1 MEKRKVEDIYE
12 CDGRKFILTK
22 FDPMIGNY
30 ILYKLLTFTLPFGL
44 SSKIATMF
52 GMDSLGSG
60 ENIGKEEFIELQKDV
75 LSCVYERLPDRDAPI
90 LNKNG
95 SYGVSDFTMSLSFV
109 LIIAELGFNFA
120 SFFEE
125 SGLQDIIGG
134 LQQDI
139 PHVNTQQ

>member
-1 MEKRKVEDIYE
+1 MDKRKTEDILE
-12 CDGRKFILTK
+12 VNGRKFVLTK
-22 FDPMIGNY
+22 FDPMLGNY
-30 ILYKLLTFTLPFGL
+30 ILMKILTYTLPFGL
-44 SSKIATMF
+44 SERIAQTMGVKDVGGSQKI
-52 GMDSLGSG
+52 D
-60 ENIGKEEFIELQKDV
+60 KEDFIELQKDV

-125 SGLQDIIGG
+125 SGLQDIIEG
-134 LQQDI
+134 LQQDT
-139 PHVNTQQ
+139 PHANTQQ

>member
-1 MEKRKVEDIYE
+1 MDKRKTEDILE
-12 CDGRKFILTK
+12 VNGRKFVLTK
-22 FDPMIGNY
+22 FDPMLGNY
-30 ILYKLLTFTLPFGL
+30 ILMKILTYTLPFGL
-44 SSKIATMF
+44 SERIAQTMGVKDIGGSQKI
-52 GMDSLGSG
+52 D
-60 ENIGKEEFIELQKDV
+60 KEDFIELQKDV
-75 LSCVYERLPDRDAPI
+75 LGCVYERLTDRDAPV